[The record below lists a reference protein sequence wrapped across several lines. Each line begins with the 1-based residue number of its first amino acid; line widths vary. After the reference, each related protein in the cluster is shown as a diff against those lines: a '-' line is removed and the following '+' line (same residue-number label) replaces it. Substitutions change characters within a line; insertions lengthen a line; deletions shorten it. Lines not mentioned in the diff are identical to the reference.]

1 MAAAEN
7 GLTVFGGWRASSG
20 FEDSNSGQK
29 VRIRDGGAVSLA
41 LDFTYDES
49 KQIEIFGSYQNT
61 SMTVTPTGG
70 TTSER
75 VALKVAYLHLGG
87 TYFFAG
93 PVGRGPYAVGG
104 LGVTLLSPSLDGT
117 ESETRASMNVG
128 FGYLAPLVGALAL
141 RLEGRGY
148 FTLVNSSGNLFCSG
162 GCTLAIKGNA
172 LVQGEVM
179 AGLTWRF

>member
-1 MAAAEN
+1 MSFPFVRACVCCILGVLATLDSPMAAAEN

-75 VALKVAYLHLGG
+75 VAL
-87 TYFFAG
+87 
-93 PVGRGPYAVGG
+93 
-104 LGVTLLSPSLDGT
+104 
-117 ESETRASMNVG
+117 
-128 FGYLAPLVGALAL
+128 
-141 RLEGRGY
+141 
-148 FTLVNSSGNLFCSG
+148 
-162 GCTLAIKGNA
+162 
-172 LVQGEVM
+172 
-179 AGLTWRF
+179 